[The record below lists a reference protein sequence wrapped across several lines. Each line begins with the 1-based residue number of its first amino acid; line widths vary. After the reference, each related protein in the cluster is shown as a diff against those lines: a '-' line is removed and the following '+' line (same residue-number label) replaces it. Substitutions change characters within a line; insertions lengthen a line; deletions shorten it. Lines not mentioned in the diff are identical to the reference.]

1 MKTSIKATI
10 LAVILA
16 TGIGGAT
23 CGGFITLNVANSKD
37 IMTNCQYNNL
47 KTSLFTKYPTSKEI
61 IEIDDWQLLVAV
73 INKEINKKGKLV
85 ITESNQINVLEKIMS
100 EIK

>member
-10 LAVILA
+10 LATILA

-23 CGGFITLNVANSKD
+23 CGGLTELSDNL
-37 IMTNCQYNNL
+37 MTNCQYNEL
-47 KTSLFTKYPTSKEI
+47 KAGLIAKYPTGREV

-73 INKEINKKGKLV
+73 IDKEIKKQETKILS
-85 ITESNQINVLEKIMS
+85 INNANQTNILEKLINK
-100 EIK
+100 IK